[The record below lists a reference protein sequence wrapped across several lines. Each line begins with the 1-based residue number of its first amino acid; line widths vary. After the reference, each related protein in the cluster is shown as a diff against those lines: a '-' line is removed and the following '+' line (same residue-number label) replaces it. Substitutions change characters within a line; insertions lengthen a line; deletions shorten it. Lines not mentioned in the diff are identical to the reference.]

1 MLRVCTLALLV
12 CVTVVAALS
21 TGTLAQSVGA
31 DIAREHP
38 NRIIVTRQDDAT
50 ARITRIYTASLAP
63 QDQAVIRQ
71 NFALAGVEA
80 GQILPLNTD
89 TLASD
94 LKRPASAFVANSSDM
109 SNPLLAGI
117 FVPGNRFYVF
127 LEDAGIEKTALSR
140 ADGTRLTSDGS
151 PRTID
156 GSNKLLLIT
165 AGQPENGIGTLL
177 YPPGTSA
184 AQIQQLLTQYN
195 LTARQ
200 LRVLDNVSISLLS
213 TADTALLNGD
223 AMFTDPASDF
233 ILDYAP
239 GMAIYTVEKKAR
251 LEEITP
257 ASLKKTITAPE
268 PVLSETPGFDC
279 GKAYKVSELTICK
292 TRDLAKLDRALN
304 DVYQTALSG
313 RSGSDKAQ
321 LVEEQRLWIV
331 RRDKC
336 DRGTGCL
343 KTRMQERLAELTAG
357 KGDGSV
363 TADEGTPK
371 APEADCP
378 VTHEYSRTGLSG
390 CVYQAAGKGDA
401 DAVLAVVD
409 AVLVKKPVLSWPR
422 VGLVWNGLRAG
433 VARND
438 RRFHEANLKVM
449 QALQQSLPKLEWEY
463 QSYNKNVAPD
473 KHADAKE
480 RYQFWLLTFEQAG
493 GAAGMATL
501 TALAEGRTPETP
513 VKPQPSPE
521 SSTVASVCAEGDAG
535 ACVAA
540 AVQEAHASGQSLD
553 TRVIASVVK
562 RLIKTP
568 FHPGEC
574 DALRSEYNA
583 LAAQIEARFGIDA
596 VTPVDSCEAV
606 ADGVN
611 AIAGYPVVQ
620 RECTFAAGVRG
631 MERCYRA
638 LESAAQEKYRPALTL
653 LTQRYSHGGEDLP
666 ALGLTRNDVLLAR
679 SEATDELK
687 YLIKS
692 SVALCRKST
701 STSSPI
707 KGGLIGALWR
717 HHAFMGARYENAAGK
732 VCLDLYQFVKS
743 NDLMPDYHIRDWE
756 AQILKEGGS
765 SAPLAVQ
772 DSVRREDNLI
782 TFLKPVL
789 KKFCDIAHENRYG
802 GKNAVKNDF
811 RDGKCRHQF
820 NHNLNTGV
828 YSALF
833 GEWYYEWYLGRA
845 SLKNCSGSACEFL
858 VPTLC
863 YYSIGKLR
871 PTCDQLS
878 KTEFR
883 GQVRF
888 DVDNKVAGIE
898 FDK

>member
-1 MLRVCTLALLV
+1 MSRVCSLAFLV
-12 CVTVVAALS
+12 CVTVAAALS

-38 NRIIVTRQDDAT
+38 NRIVVTRQDSAT

-63 QDQAVIRQ
+63 QDHAVIRQ
-71 NFALAGVEA
+71 NFALAGVET
-80 GQILPLNTD
+80 GQILPLNTS
-89 TLASD
+89 TLATD

-117 FVPGNRFYVF
+117 FIPGNRFYVF
-127 LEDAGIEKTALSR
+127 LEDASVEKTALSR

-165 AGQPENGIGTLL
+165 AGQPQKGIGTLL
-177 YPPGTSA
+177 YPPGTPV

-200 LRVLDNVSISLLS
+200 LKVLDNVSLSLLS

-223 AMFTDPASDF
+223 AMFTDPANDF

-257 ASLKKTITAPE
+257 ASLKNTVTTPA
-268 PVLSETPGFDC
+268 SEVSEAPGFDC
-279 GKAYKVSELTICK
+279 SRAYKVSELTICK
-292 TRDLAKLDRALN
+292 TRDLAKLDRELN
-304 DVYQTALSG
+304 DVYQKALSG
-313 RSGSDKAQ
+313 LSSSEKAK
-321 LVEEQRLWIV
+321 LVEEQRHWIV

-343 KTRMQERLAELTAG
+343 MTRMQERLAELNG
-357 KGDGSV
+357 PSGSNNQ
-363 TADEGTPK
+363 TPSVK
-371 APEADCP
+371 PEPPTADCP
-378 VTHEYSRTGLSG
+378 ITHEYSWSGLSG
-390 CVYQAAGKGDA
+390 CIYQAAKDGDEHA
-401 DAVLAVVD
+401 ILTVVD
-409 AVLVKKPVLSWPR
+409 AVLLTRPAQSWPR
-422 VGLVWNGLRAG
+422 SGLVWDGLRAG

-438 RRFHEANLKVM
+438 LRFHEANLKVM
-449 QALQQSLPKLEWEY
+449 QALQESLPKLEWEY

-493 GAAGMATL
+493 GAAGMARL
-501 TALAEGRTPETP
+501 AALAEGGTPESP
-513 VKPQPSPE
+513 ARPEPSPS
-521 SSTVASVCAEGDAG
+521 SSTVASVCAEGDVG
-535 ACVAA
+535 ACIAS
-540 AVQEAHASGQSLD
+540 AVREAHASGQSLD
-553 TRVIASVVK
+553 TRIIASVVK

-574 DALRSEYNA
+574 DALKVEFNA
-583 LAAQIEARFGIDA
+583 LAGQVESRFGTDA
-596 VTPVDSCEAV
+596 VAPVDSCEAL

-620 RECTFAAGVRG
+620 RECTFAVGVRG
-631 MERCYRA
+631 MEHCYRA
-638 LESAAQEKYRPALTL
+638 FESAAKGKYRPALTL
-653 LTQRYSHGGEDLP
+653 LTQRYSYGSEDMP
-666 ALGLTRNDVLLAR
+666 ALGLTRNDLLLAG
-679 SEATDELK
+679 SEASDELK
-687 YLIKS
+687 YLIKGG
-692 SVALCRKST
+692 VAACRKST
-701 STSSPI
+701 STSSPL

-717 HHAFMGARYENAAGK
+717 HHAFMGSRYDNAAGK

-743 NDLMPDYHIRDWE
+743 NGLMPDYHIRDWE

-765 SAPLAVQ
+765 SAPFMVQ

-782 TFLKPVL
+782 TFLRPVL
-789 KKFCDIAHENRYG
+789 KELCDLAHKNRYG
-802 GKNAVKNDF
+802 GQNAVKNHF

-820 NHNLNTGV
+820 HHNLNTGI
-828 YSALF
+828 YSAVF

-845 SLKNCSGSACEFL
+845 SLKNCSGSACDFT

-878 KTEFR
+878 RTEFK